1 MKHSRSVSMYG
12 RWAGL
17 LAANSG
23 ALVNYFAESEVELYL
38 ISPCLHKITNPTTH
52 CHTLTPTH
60 CHTLTPTQCH
70 TLTPTHCH
78 SLTPTHCHSLT
89 PTHCHILTPAHCHA
103 HTYTVT
109 SSHLHTVT
117 SSYLQLP
124 PPHTLHLHT
133 VTLTPAH
140 CHILTPAHYH
150 TLTPTHC
157 HTLTLTFPQELND
170 SRLSL
175 HHCNQEL
182 HRVGRQLQQV
192 EGERRI
198 QTQQLE
204 ETQNALRQA
213 IRSVDFNHFFCL
225 KEEGSG
231 YNTTSRPTK

>member
-1 MKHSRSVSMYG
+1 MYG

-23 ALVNYFAESEVELYL
+23 ALVNYFVESEVELYL
-38 ISPCLHKITNPTTH
+38 ISPCLHKITIP
-52 CHTLTPTH
+52 PTH
-60 CHTLTPTQCH
+60 CHTLTYTLSHPH
-70 TLTPTHCH
+70 TYTLSHPHTYTLSQPRTYTL
-78 SLTPTHCHSLT
+78 SSLT

-103 HTYTVT
+103 HTYTL
-109 SSHLHTVT
+109 SHPHTYT
-117 SSYLQLP
+117 LSHPHICSYLRLTP
-124 PPHTLHLHT
+124 SHLHT
-133 VTLTPAH
+133 VTLTCTLSHP
-140 CHILTPAHYH
+140 H
-150 TLTPTHC
+150 TCTLSHPHTYT

-225 KEEGSG
+225 KEERSG